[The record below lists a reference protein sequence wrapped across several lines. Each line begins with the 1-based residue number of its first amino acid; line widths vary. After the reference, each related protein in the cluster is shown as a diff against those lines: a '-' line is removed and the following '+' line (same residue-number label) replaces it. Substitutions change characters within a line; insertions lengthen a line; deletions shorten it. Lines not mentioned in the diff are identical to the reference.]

1 MDKASSKDKQVL
13 VLFLLACGILGLP
26 LLHHQPQPHVPV
38 YAVERLAH
46 TEQWQVVNTPSD
58 ACRSPQVN
66 GEEGAISR
74 LSFQQSGASNCFSDL
89 NTWCP
94 LPPRLA
100 LFFRCPLP
108 INQCR
113 LEDLM
118 MLPGIGPHRATL
130 LLAER
135 RKKGR
140 LHCAEDLLAVPG
152 IGPATLQRLLPLIS
166 FE

>member
-1 MDKASSKDKQVL
+1 MDKQSSKDKQVL
-13 VLFLLACGILGLP
+13 VLFLLVCGILGLP
-26 LLHHQPQPHVPV
+26 LLQPHSPPYAPV

-46 TEQWQVVNTPSD
+46 TERWQVVNIPAAD
-58 ACRSPQVN
+58 CRSRQMD
-66 GEEGAISR
+66 GEGGEM
-74 LSFQQSGASNCFSDL
+74 LHQTFHHPDASICFSDL
-89 NTWCP
+89 SNWCP
-94 LPPRLA
+94 LPPEFA

-108 INQCR
+108 INQSR

-118 MLPGIGPHRATL
+118 MLPGIGPHRAAL
-130 LLAER
+130 LLDER

-140 LHCAEDLLAVPG
+140 LHGAEDLLAVPG